1 MTREAEKRGRLVSQA
16 TGESQF
22 LVLRCGTLRI
32 YGANGTSSTR
42 SRILDGR
49 LNLTHR
55 CEVGFQPGDASCLE
69 VHAHVPYEA
78 KYTFQAKSEVEAN
91 QWVTALSQSVS
102 QARER
107 FSTHMEFLAQGG
119 TAYKYNY
126 SNSKRM
132 RRHFWIDSEKV
143 ELCWGK
149 SRSDEPQT
157 MSLKDSVGII
167 YGPVT
172 TTFQRCTSL
181 EDLPWCCFSLLFPDR
196 TLDLAV
202 PGSSIEPWFLGLQHM
217 LMEKSA
223 GCGTGISEAQF
234 VFRKVYHKLRD
245 SAHRQGFTT
254 WAYVRQQL
262 RALGSDAGFR
272 EALDKARAGSSLPAK
287 AVPADDAEAEAKAE
301 RRRRRRESKAEGG
314 PPPGGEEPKA
324 EKAKKEKK
332 EEKGEKPSFAPPP
345 RDGTGASAASP
356 PSNQAQANAEAEEQD
371 LQQMV
376 AELEKELEG
385 TASKLEALQPKWNQ
399 EMSAVPFSSLGEALH
414 WDNARFQGETC
425 SEVEGE
431 TLQLR
436 TTNKSMLRQLQA
448 AEKIEKQ
455 LKKLAKAYKESDA
468 QAQAMEH
475 GLGSAQASARSSETA
490 KVGASNALEMTEAQT
505 THLERRVK
513 ELEQQLQQADKGGEL
528 VILQQQNQKQVEEL
542 AKLDGEKGELNKKVE
557 ALDRECKAAEL
568 RIKENEQRVTKAA
581 SASKRLGEALRKLQ
595 GEASGLQDHQKKVRE
610 ECEAQVRSLADS
622 FPPLTGAVQNIGAS
636 TENLMQRYTEVAE
649 ERKKLHNLVLELK
662 GNIRVFVR
670 VRPMNEKEKGLEAAG
685 EATIT
690 FAEDCKASVYDANQS
705 RRKWFEFDKA
715 FQPKTAQQEVFE
727 EVKPLAT
734 SVLDGYNVCIFAYG
748 QTGSGKTFT
757 MTGNDANPG
766 LNTRVLTEL
775 FRIRDERIQET
786 EIKISLMVTEIYN
799 ETIKDLFNPESSKKK
814 LDVKQNP
821 DGSNTVPGLTELT
834 VTSVD
839 DVLKAMKEAQSNRT
853 VMATDM
859 NEESSRSHSIV
870 QVKTVNVS
878 KKDKREYIGKI
889 NLIDL
894 AGSENVNKSGVQGQ
908 GMREAQNI
916 NKSLSALGDVISSLV
931 SKNPHVPYRN
941 SKLTMMLKDSLGG
954 DSKTLMIVQCSPAQT
969 NVTETLSSLNFASR
983 ARNVELGKAKR
994 NVKSGDD
1001 K

>member
-1 MTREAEKRGRLVSQA
+1 MSREAEKRGCLVSQA
-16 TGESQF
+16 TGESQL
-22 LVLRCGTLRI
+22 LVLRCGTLRV
-32 YGANGTSSTR
+32 YGANKAKGNAKRNSVPDSTL
-42 SRILDGR
+42 S
-49 LNLTHR
+49 LTHR
-55 CEVGFQPGDASCLE
+55 CEVSLQPGNGLCLQIQ
-69 VHAHVPYEA
+69 AHVPYEA
-78 KYTFQAKSEVEAN
+78 EHSFQAKSEDEAK
-91 QWVTALSQSVS
+91 QWVDALCQSVT
-102 QARER
+102 QAKSR

-132 RRHFWIDSEKV
+132 RRHFWIDAEKV

-157 MSLKDSVGII
+157 ISLKDSVGII
-167 YGPVT
+167 FGPMT
-172 TTFQRCTSL
+172 TTFQRCATL

-202 PGSSIEPWFLGLQHM
+202 PGNSIEPWYLGLQHL

-223 GCGTGISEAQF
+223 GCVSGLSEAEF
-234 VFRKVYHKLRD
+234 VFRKVFQKLRD

-254 WAYVRQQL
+254 RTYWRQQL
-262 RALGSDAGFR
+262 LALGRDAGFR
-272 EALDKARAGSSLPAK
+272 EALDKARAGASLPSK
-287 AVPADDAEAEAKAE
+287 AAVDDAEAEAKAE
-301 RRRRRRESKAEGG
+301 RRRKRRESKAEG
-314 PPPGGEEPKA
+314 PVPGDEPKA
-324 EKAKKEKK
+324 EKEKAKKEKK
-332 EEKGEKPSFAPPP
+332 EEKGEKSSFAPPP
-345 RDGTGASAASP
+345 RDGASSVPQPNPQQVA
-356 PSNQAQANAEAEEQD
+356 AEAEEQD
-371 LQQMV
+371 LQRMV
-376 AELEKELEG
+376 AELEKELES
-385 TASKLEALQPKWNQ
+385 TAAKLEAIQPKWNQ
-399 EMSAVPFSSLGEALH
+399 SISAVPFSNLGEALH
-414 WDNARFQGETC
+414 SDNSSWQSETC
-425 SEVEGE
+425 SEVERE
-431 TLQLR
+431 LLLLQ
-436 TTNKSMLRQLQA
+436 TTNKSMSRQLQA

-455 LKKLAKAYKESDA
+455 LKKLAKAYKESDSQV
-468 QAQAMEH
+468 QAIQQD
-475 GLGSAQASARSSETA
+475 LGSAEASARSSETA
-490 KVGASNALEMTEAQT
+490 KLGASAALELSEAQT
-505 THLERRVK
+505 SHLERRVK
-513 ELEQQLQQADKGGEL
+513 ELEQQLQQADKGGDL
-528 VILQQQNQKQVEEL
+528 VVLQQQNKLQVQELSRLDSEKAEL
-542 AKLDGEKGELNKKVE
+542 AQKVL
-557 ALDRECKAAEL
+557 ALDRECKAVEL
-568 RIKENEQRVTKAA
+568 RTKENEQRVA
-581 SASKRLGEALRKLQ
+581 SASSASRRLGESLRRLQ
-595 GEASGLQDHQKKVRE
+595 GEATGLQDHQKKVRE

-636 TENLMQRYTEVAE
+636 TENLLQRYNEVAE

-670 VRPMNEKEKGLEAAG
+670 VRPINEKEKAAESAG

-775 FRIRDERIQET
+775 FRIRHERKEET

-799 ETIKDLFNPESSKKK
+799 ETIKDLFNPESNKKK

-821 DGSNTVPGLTELT
+821 DGSNTVPGLTELP
-834 VTSVD
+834 VHSVD

-870 QVKTVNVS
+870 QVRTVNVS

-916 NKSLSALGDVISSLV
+916 NKSLSALGDVISSLI

-954 DSKTLMIVQCSPAQT
+954 DSKTLMIVQCSPAQS

-994 NVKSGDD
+994 NVKGSDD